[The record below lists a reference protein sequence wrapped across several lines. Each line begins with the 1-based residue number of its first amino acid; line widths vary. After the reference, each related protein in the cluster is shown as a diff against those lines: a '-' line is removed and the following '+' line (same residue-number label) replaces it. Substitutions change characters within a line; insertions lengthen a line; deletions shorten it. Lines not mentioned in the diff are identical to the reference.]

1 MRTIVRLHADSRT
14 CIARTH
20 AACSAP
26 LLLTQEELYYASA
39 LGKPIFPLIK
49 EDAFDVMKGG
59 VLRILQRIQW
69 IPFQEEQFEPGF
81 AKLATELKK
90 LDRSQRGP
98 RSALASKAK
107 ATDKRQLKQRA
118 CSLVPSSAP
127 EKAVSTIAAINSGTT
142 SGGASAFALILPFLP
157 FQTCIFAITR
167 ATRSS
172 APKSATGSVTGI

>member
-1 MRTIVRLHADSRT
+1 MHTIVRLHADSRT
-14 CIARTH
+14 CIARTN

-107 ATDKRQLKQRA
+107 ATDKRQLKRA

-127 EKAVSTIAAINSGTT
+127 EKTVSTIAAINSGTT
-142 SGGASAFALILPFLP
+142 SGGVSTVALILPFLP

-172 APKSATGSVTGI
+172 APKSATGSVIGI